1 MIVLILLKGV
11 LFFRS
16 SHLIPDKA
24 NLGFRFPCDGPGRG
38 GACQVSSWDHAFLC
52 LLWMYNA
59 ISIVIFHFTWKLQF
73 DVWGR
78 ISDQGLV
85 THIMGGNFVQ
95 SSITINGWLRDFLW
109 EQASQLIQSYSSS
122 LSAYG
127 ILFLGVHFIWDFS
140 LMFLFSSHGYLKELI
155 ESIIWAHKKIEVFS
169 GYPSQ
174 SLENCIGM
182 CCRSGSLPSR
192 WNCHNM
198 GVLLGKNYCSRIMAM
213 RI

>member
-1 MIVLILLKGV
+1 VIVGSKVDLLQIPLGTTKFLVHHIHAFTIHMIVLILLKGV

-59 ISIVIFHFTWKLQF
+59 ISIVIFHFTWKMQF
-73 DVWGR
+73 DVWGS

-127 ILFLGVHFIWDFS
+127 LLFLGVHFIWDFS

-155 ESIIWAHKKIEVFS
+155 ESIIWAHKKLKFAQAIHPRALSIV
-169 GYPSQ
+169 
-174 SLENCIGM
+174 
-182 CCRSGSLPSR
+182 
-192 WNCHNM
+192 
-198 GVLLGKNYCSRIMAM
+198 
-213 RI
+213 